1 MGRHIRLRDCE
12 LVHDESVAYSILM
25 ARANGLL
32 DGRRIIAIEI
42 LKQSKKRCEWNL
54 ANEQLPLALYA
65 VEKPC
70 GKPVALRLVCTYG
83 DAKFAVY
90 LCMEHFEHFLR
101 NTAKMVE
108 TDMHRIHKTVE
119 EAMREGG

>member
-1 MGRHIRLRDCE
+1 MGRYIRLRD
-12 LVHDESVAYSILM
+12 LNLTVDERVAYSILM

-32 DGRRIIAIEI
+32 NGRRIIAIEI

-54 ANEQLPLALYA
+54 AYEERPLALIA
-65 VEKPC
+65 EERPC
-70 GKPVALRLVCTYG
+70 GKPAALRLVCTYG

-90 LCMEHFEHFLR
+90 LCMEHFERFLY
-101 NTAKMVE
+101 NAAKMVE
-108 TDMHRIHKTVE
+108 TDMRRILESIK